1 MKRPFLFPVSAAL
14 LGILLAFGVFA
25 LKQAAERALGDAF
38 IVTDRGVMIEGRLD
52 ELDRVR
58 VEVDR
63 ARIEAQTVREVMQ
76 QVREELRESLESNRD
91 LTEAERA
98 RVREALERLSVEFS
112 LEMDLAEVESA
123 LSDLEPVE
131 EVADVKEPPEGSAGP
146 PVGSGN

>member
-38 IVTDRGVMIEGRLD
+38 VVTDRGVMIEGRLD

-63 ARIEAQTVREVMQ
+63 ARLEAETVREVMQ

-98 RVREALERLSVEFS
+98 RLKEALQRLNEEFS
-112 LEMDLAEVESA
+112 LEMGLTELEGA
-123 LSDLEPVE
+123 LSELEPVE

-146 PVGSGN
+146 PIG